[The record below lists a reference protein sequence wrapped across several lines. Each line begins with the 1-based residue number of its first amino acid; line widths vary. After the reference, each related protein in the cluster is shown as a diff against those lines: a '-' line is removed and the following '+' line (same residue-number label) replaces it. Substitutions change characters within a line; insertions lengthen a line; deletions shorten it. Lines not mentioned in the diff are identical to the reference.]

1 MSRAGDDRQGS
12 AIRKGQ
18 EERRKSADDKTKE
31 RNVEAASDLE
41 PSDGVEID
49 KATTATEDGGEPQRD
64 NETTAGD
71 AASGIGGKVARA
83 RRVIVVPVVLALL
96 LLVSGALAAWLFV
109 TQYRPDQQTDAA
121 AAKSAVDAA
130 RDGTVALLSYKPD
143 TLNQDFA
150 AAKSHLTGDFLNYY
164 DQFTRE
170 IVTPAA
176 KEKKLTT
183 TAQVVGA
190 AASEMH
196 PNSAVVL
203 LFVNQATVSKDRPD
217 PVMASSSV
225 LVSLTKVDGKWL
237 ITKFQPV

>member
-1 MSRAGDDRQGS
+1 M
-12 AIRKGQ
+12 
-18 EERRKSADDKTKE
+18 SADDKTE
-31 RNVEAASDLE
+31 QQNVEDVADLE

-49 KATTATEDGGEPQRD
+49 KTADDDADEAQQDDDTTLGLGEKLARRLRV
-64 NETTAGD
+64 
-71 AASGIGGKVARA
+71 KVA
-83 RRVIVVPVVLALL
+83 PVVLVLL
-96 LLVSGALAAWLFV
+96 LLLSGALATWLYV
-109 TQYRPDQQTDAA
+109 VQYQPDEQTDTAA
-121 AAKSAVDAA
+121 AQTAINAA

-164 DQFTRE
+164 DQFTKE

-176 KEKKLTT
+176 KEKALTT

-190 AASEMH
+190 AATELQ

-203 LFVNQATVSKDRPD
+203 LFVNQATASKERPD
-217 PVMASSSV
+217 PAMASSSV
-225 LVSLTKVDGKWL
+225 LVSLTKVHGTWL

>member
-1 MSRAGDDRQGS
+1 M
-12 AIRKGQ
+12 
-18 EERRKSADDKTKE
+18 SADKKTE
-31 RNVEAASDLE
+31 QREEEAAPDLE
-41 PSDGVEID
+41 PSDGVKID
-49 KATTATEDGGEPQRD
+49 KTADEPA
-64 NETTAGD
+64 E
-71 AASGIGGKVARA
+71 ARHDDDTSK
-83 RRVIVVPVVLALL
+83 RRRAVKLAPLVLVLL
-96 LLVSGALAAWLFV
+96 LAVSAALAAWLYV
-109 TQYRPDQQTDAA
+109 VKYRPDVQTDAA
-121 AAKSAVDAA
+121 AAQSAIDAA

-164 DQFTRE
+164 DQFTKE

-176 KEKKLTT
+176 KEKNLTT

-217 PVMASSSV
+217 PAMASSTV
-225 LVSLTKVDGKWL
+225 LVSLTKVHGKWL

>member
-1 MSRAGDDRQGS
+1 M
-12 AIRKGQ
+12 
-18 EERRKSADDKTKE
+18 SADDKIE
-31 RNVEAASDLE
+31 QQNVEGVADLE

-49 KATTATEDGGEPQRD
+49 KTAADEADEADEAQQDDDTTLGL
-64 NETTAGD
+64 GD
-71 AASGIGGKVARA
+71 KVLRRRRVKVA
-83 RRVIVVPVVLALL
+83 PLVLVLL
-96 LLVSGALAAWLFV
+96 LLLSGALATWLYV
-109 TQYRPDQQTDAA
+109 VQYRPDEQTDTAA
-121 AAKSAVDAA
+121 AQTAINAA

-164 DQFTRE
+164 DQFTKE

-176 KEKKLTT
+176 KEKALTT

-190 AASEMH
+190 AATELQ

-203 LFVNQATVSKDRPD
+203 LFVNQATTSKERPD
-217 PVMASSSV
+217 PAMASSSV
-225 LVSLTKVDGKWL
+225 LVSLTKVHSTWL

>member
-1 MSRAGDDRQGS
+1 M
-12 AIRKGQ
+12 
-18 EERRKSADDKTKE
+18 SADDKTE
-31 RNVEAASDLE
+31 QQNVESTADLE

-49 KATTATEDGGEPQRD
+49 KTAEEADETQQDDETIADDAT
-64 NETTAGD
+64 
-71 AASGIGGKVARA
+71 SWIGGKVAR
-83 RRVIVVPVVLALL
+83 RRHLKVAPLVLVLL
-96 LLVSGALAAWLFV
+96 LLVSGALAAWLYV
-109 TQYRPDQQTDAA
+109 TQYRPDKQTDTAA
-121 AAKSAVDAA
+121 AQSAVDAA

-164 DQFTRE
+164 DQFTRQ

-190 AASEMH
+190 AASELN

-217 PVMASSSV
+217 PALASSSV
-225 LVSLTKVDGKWL
+225 LVSLTKVHGQWL
-237 ITKFQPV
+237 ITKFQPI